1 MPYHISRGLSPPWM
15 LQKPLTLTPQTAVGF
30 FCVLS
35 RPHSLGFVTIFSFS
49 PLSPCCTC
57 TLFLPHVCCHHLNA
71 TLHFYP
77 LLSPVSIHWP
87 LRAIKLWHVPPLSG
101 PVWRRSWPADKYHS
115 QQQQQT
121 GKVWWSTFIFMPLFF
136 RTSTYWVTEIIF
148 DIITAVATW
157 TCLTFTPSCC
167 LLI

>member
-1 MPYHISRGLSPPWM
+1 MPYHISRGLFPPWM
-15 LQKPLTLTPQTAVGF
+15 LQKSLTLTLQTAVGF

-49 PLSPCCTC
+49 LLSPCFTC
-57 TLFLPHVCCHHLNA
+57 TLFLSHVCCHHLNA
-71 TLHFYP
+71 TLHLYP
-77 LLSPVSIHWP
+77 PLSPVTSTHWP
-87 LRAIKLWHVPPLSG
+87 LRAIKLWRVPPLSG

-121 GKVWWSTFIFMPLFF
+121 VKVWWS
-136 RTSTYWVTEIIF
+136 RTSTYWVTDIIF

-157 TCLTFTPSCC
+157 TCLTFSPSCC